1 MSAAPETTGRR
12 DIGIVTGCV
21 VLAAI
26 YTAAGIAG
34 LQFPFFHSA
43 VTTVWPPSGI
53 ALAALLLFGLR
64 LAPGVAIGAFAVN
77 LWNSGSLIG
86 ALGVSAGNTLAAVA
100 GAWALTRLF
109 RFDVRLMRLRDM
121 VAFLLVGAAASPLI
135 AATLGPLMLLAGHVF
150 EPAEY
155 AGVWFYWWL
164 GDSLGLMLFTPL
176 ILAWHNRPPMISRR
190 DGQAIA
196 LIIAQAVAAFL
207 IFHSTLG
214 EPLDTQRATYAL
226 LPLAIWLAIAY
237 PLRYIAASNLA
248 LFLIAIGETAAGLGP
263 FAAGD
268 PTSNILLLHLFLA
281 VVTFTTY
288 LVAGV
293 NAERIA
299 AAAEA
304 RANAERFRNLSD
316 LSADWYWEQDDQ
328 FRFTWRA
335 GRGLEA
341 RGFALDEAIGK
352 TRWDLA
358 VEDMTEADWAEH
370 KAALKAHQ
378 RFQDFVIKRRNKDG
392 ELIYISLSGEPIFD
406 ADFRFIGYRG
416 IGKDVTLQEQ
426 ARMALAESE
435 ERFRQLA
442 GLTADWYWEQDENLR
457 FISIGESRNFNRSDI
472 APQIG
477 LTRWELPYAGVS
489 EEQRQELDGLI
500 AERKPFRD
508 FVLTRYKAGSEPR
521 IISTSGYP
529 IFDPGGRFKGYRG
542 IGRDI
547 TELKQAER
555 ALRRSEER
563 FRSLTELSS
572 DWYWEQD
579 EELRTT
585 YMSPRYSARTGLA
598 MKPTLGQTRFET
610 DNLWESE
617 EQKADHRATLEAH
630 LPFRDLRLARA
641 DESGELRYLSISGEP
656 VFDQEGRFAGYRGIG
671 RDLTEQKLA
680 ERALRASE
688 ERFRSLTE
696 LSSDWYWEQDAE
708 LRFTFVSSAIDAISG
723 VHQSDRLGKRRWEI
737 PGLLFDPVLLDQ
749 HKKFLVE
756 RKPFRDFRYT
766 RQMPDGRL
774 RHISITGAPLFD
786 AGGTFTGYRGIG
798 REVTTEVGAEQRM
811 GRLRDF
817 YAALSKVNDAI
828 IHASDE
834 QRLFNEVCSIAVTY
848 GHAIFARICMIDPRT
863 GMVDNVAIAGN
874 DQGYGERAP
883 ISIDPERPEG
893 QGPTAIALR
902 TNTPDVSNDIEAD
915 PRNLYWRAAMMST
928 GARSYVVFPLN
939 RRAQVVGS
947 LHIYAAEKN
956 WFDDELVALI
966 TELAAN
972 ISFALDNFAR
982 EEERQNAALAL
993 RASEQRFRDVAEAA
1007 GEFVWENDLEGRF
1020 TYVSPRA
1027 VDYTGYAAEEL
1038 VGHTAIEFMPPGE
1051 GERIRQWL
1059 SENTRPDRSFRGME
1073 HMFLSKSGEVL
1084 WMQVSAVSIWDENG
1098 KPLGQ
1103 RGTTRD
1109 ISELKRSEARISY
1122 LATRDPLTELPN
1134 RLLFN
1139 DRLEQGI
1146 IAARRKLDKLG
1157 VLFLDLDRFKNI
1169 NDSLGHHT
1177 GDLLLKEV
1185 AARMASCIRKGDT
1198 LSRLG
1203 GDEFVVTLEG
1213 LAHAEDAAQVAL
1225 KIITALR
1232 RPLSV
1237 GGHTLNTSCSIGISI
1252 YPDDAEDSSELM
1264 KNADTAM
1271 YHAKEQG
1278 RNNFQFFSPEMN
1290 LRAVERHRLETEL
1303 RLALDQGQFVLH
1315 YQPQADIRHG
1325 MLVGMEALIRWQH
1338 PQRGLVPPNSFIP
1351 VAEESGLIGPI
1362 GQWALRTACEQI
1374 QHWQAAG
1381 LPIVKVAVNISA
1393 RQFNEPRDFADDVTR
1408 LLNSIGLDPRYLE
1421 LEMTESMLLK
1431 NVDENVA
1438 VLRKLG
1444 SLGTSLAVDD
1454 FGTGYSSLAYLKQ
1467 LPIDTLKIDRTFVR
1481 DIESDADDAAI
1492 IKAIIAMA
1500 HSLDLRVTAEGVE
1513 TQGQLAALR
1522 KLRCD
1527 QFQGY
1532 LLSPAIPADEFARR
1546 FLVPDSAASSGT
1558 ARARKS
1564 GGPTHKV

>member
-12 DIGIVTGCV
+12 DIGIIAGCA

-26 YTAAGIAG
+26 YTVAGIAG

-86 ALGVSAGNTLAAVA
+86 ALGVGAGNTLAAVA

-109 RFDVRLMRLRDM
+109 RFDVRLMRLRDI

-150 EPAEY
+150 EPAAY
-155 AGVWFYWWL
+155 TGVWFYWWL
-164 GDSLGLMLFTPL
+164 GDSLGVMLFTPL
-176 ILAWHNRPPMISRR
+176 ILAWHNRPPVTSRR

-226 LPLAIWLAIAY
+226 LPLAVWLAIAY

-268 PTSNILLLHLFLA
+268 PTSNTLLLHLFLA

-293 NAERIA
+293 NSERIA

-304 RANAERFRNLSD
+304 RANAERFRHLSD

-392 ELIYISLSGEPIFD
+392 ELIYISLSGKPIFD
-406 ADFRFIGYRG
+406 AD
-416 IGKDVTLQEQ
+416 
-426 ARMALAESE
+426 
-435 ERFRQLA
+435 
-442 GLTADWYWEQDENLR
+442 LR
-457 FISIGESRNFNRSDI
+457 F
-472 APQIG
+472 
-477 LTRWELPYAGVS
+477 T
-489 EEQRQELDGLI
+489 
-500 AERKPFRD
+500 
-508 FVLTRYKAGSEPR
+508 
-521 IISTSGYP
+521 
-529 IFDPGGRFKGYRG
+529 GYRG
-542 IGRDI
+542 IGRDV
-547 TELKQAER
+547 
-555 ALRRSEER
+555 
-563 FRSLTELSS
+563 
-572 DWYWEQD
+572 
-579 EELRTT
+579 
-585 YMSPRYSARTGLA
+585 TG
-598 MKPTLGQTRFET
+598 
-610 DNLWESE
+610 
-617 EQKADHRATLEAH
+617 
-630 LPFRDLRLARA
+630 
-641 DESGELRYLSISGEP
+641 
-656 VFDQEGRFAGYRGIG
+656 
-671 RDLTEQKLA
+671 QKLA
-680 ERALRASE
+680 ERALQASE
-688 ERFRSLTE
+688 ERFRSLTG

-737 PGLLFDPVLLDQ
+737 PGLRFDPALLDE
-749 HKKFLVE
+749 HKKFLAE

-774 RHISITGAPLFD
+774 RHISITGTPLFD
-786 AGGTFTGYRGIG
+786 VGGTFTGYRGIG

-874 DQGYGERAP
+874 HQGYGERAP

-939 RRAQVVGS
+939 RGGQVVGS

-1169 NDSLGHHT
+1169 NDSLGHHI

-1278 RNNFQFFSPEMN
+1278 RNNFQFFSQEMN

-1315 YQPQADIRHG
+1315 YQPQADIRNG
-1325 MLVGMEALIRWQH
+1325 RLIGMEALIRWQH

-1513 TQGQLAALR
+1513 TQGQLSALR
-1522 KLRCD
+1522 ILRCE

-1564 GGPTHKV
+1564 GGPTRKV

>member
-1 MSAAPETTGRR
+1 MNANRHMTGQRSVGV
-12 DIGIVTGCV
+12 IAGCAL
-21 VLAAI
+21 LAAI
-26 YTAAGIAG
+26 YAAAGIAG

-64 LAPGVAIGAFAVN
+64 LAPGIALGAFAVN

-86 ALGVSAGNTLAAVA
+86 ALGVGVGNTLAAAA
-100 GAWALTRLF
+100 GAWVLTHLF
-109 RFDVRLMRLRDM
+109 SFDIRMARLRDIL
-121 VAFLLVGAAASPLI
+121 ALLLLGATASPLV
-135 AATLGPLMLLAGHVF
+135 AATLGPLMLLAGGVL

-164 GDSLGLMLFTPL
+164 GDSLGVMLFTPL
-176 ILAWHNRPPMISRR
+176 ILAWYSRPTGIARR
-190 DGQAIA
+190 DAQAIA
-196 LIIAQAVAAFL
+196 LIIAQAVAALL
-207 IFHSTLG
+207 IFHGLLD
-214 EPLDTQRATYAL
+214 EPLDTQRSTYAL
-226 LPLAIWLAIAY
+226 LPLAVWLAVAY
-237 PLRYIAASNLA
+237 PLRYTAASNLL
-248 LFLIAIGETAAGLGP
+248 LFLIAIGATAAGLGP

-268 PTSNILLLHLFLA
+268 PNSNPLLLHLFLA

-304 RANAERFRNLSD
+304 RANAERFRHLSD
-316 LSADWYWEQDDQ
+316 LS
-328 FRFTWRA
+328 
-335 GRGLEA
+335 
-341 RGFALDEAIGK
+341 
-352 TRWDLA
+352 
-358 VEDMTEADWAEH
+358 
-370 KAALKAHQ
+370 
-378 RFQDFVIKRRNKDG
+378 
-392 ELIYISLSGEPIFD
+392 
-406 ADFRFIGYRG
+406 
-416 IGKDVTLQEQ
+416 
-426 ARMALAESE
+426 
-435 ERFRQLA
+435 
-442 GLTADWYWEQDENLR
+442 ADWYWEQDENLR
-457 FISIGESRNFNRSDI
+457 FIKIGESRNFNRQDI

-477 LTRWELPYAGVS
+477 LTRWELPHAGVS
-489 EEQRQELDGLI
+489 EEQREELDRLT
-500 AERKPFRD
+500 AARKPFRD
-508 FVLTRYKAGSEPR
+508 FVLTRFKAGAEPR
-521 IISTSGYP
+521 IVSTSGYP
-529 IFDPGGRFKGYRG
+529 IFDAKGSSTEGRFRGYRG

-547 TELKQAER
+547 TELKQAET
-555 ALRRSEER
+555 ALRQSEER
-563 FRSLTELSS
+563 FRRLTDLSS

-579 EELRTT
+579 ENFRVT
-585 YMSPRYSARTGLA
+585 YMSPRYSSRTGLA
-598 MKPTLGQTRFET
+598 MKSTLGQTRFET
-610 DNLWESE
+610 DNIWESE
-617 EQKADHRATLEAH
+617 EQKAAHRATLEAH
-630 LPFRDLRLARA
+630 RPFRDLRLARA
-641 DESGELRYLSISGEP
+641 DEFGELRYLAISGEP
-656 VFDQEGRFAGYRGIG
+656 VFDQEGRFTGYHGVG
-671 RDLTEQKLA
+671 RDVSEQKRA
-680 ERALRASE
+680 ERALRESE
-688 ERFRSLTE
+688 ERFRSLTQ

-708 LRFTFVSSAIDAISG
+708 LKFTFVSSAIDAISG
-723 VHQSDRLGKRRWEI
+723 IHQSERLGKRRWEI
-737 PGLLFDPVLLDQ
+737 PGLIFDPAMLAQ
-749 HKKFLVE
+749 HKNTLAG
-756 RKPFRDFRYT
+756 RKPFRDFTYT
-766 RQMPDGRL
+766 RQMPDGQL
-774 RHISITGAPLFD
+774 RHISVAGTPLFD
-786 AGGTFTGYRGIG
+786 AGGKFSGYRGIG
-798 REVTTEVGAEQRM
+798 REVTAEVIAEQRM

-828 IHASDE
+828 IHSSDE

-863 GMVDNVAIAGN
+863 GMVENVAIAGN
-874 DQGYGERAP
+874 HQGYGARSS

-915 PRNLYWRAAMMST
+915 SRNLFWRPAMMAT
-928 GARSYVVFPLN
+928 GARSYVVFPLA
-939 RRAQVVGS
+939 RGGRVVGS

-956 WFDDELVALI
+956 WFGDDLVALI

-982 EEERQNAALAL
+982 EEERKNAALAL
-993 RASEQRFRDVAEAA
+993 RASEQRFRDVADAA
-1007 GEFVWENDLEGRF
+1007 GEFVWENDLDGLF

-1027 VDYTGYAAEEL
+1027 VDYTGYTAEEL
-1038 VGHTAIEFMPPGE
+1038 VGHTAVEFMPPGE

-1059 SENTRPDRSFRGME
+1059 AENTKPDRSFRSME
-1073 HMFLSKSGEVL
+1073 HKFMSKSGEIL

-1098 KPLGQ
+1098 QPLGQ

-1109 ISELKRSEARISY
+1109 ISELKRSEERISY

-1146 IAARRKLDKLG
+1146 LTARRKLDKLG

-1169 NDSLGHHT
+1169 NDSLGHHI

-1232 RPLSV
+1232 RPLAV

-1252 YPDDAEDSSELM
+1252 FPDDAEDSRELM

-1290 LRAVERHRLETEL
+1290 LRAVERQRLETEL
-1303 RLALDQGQFVLH
+1303 RLALDQEQFVLH
-1315 YQPQADIRHG
+1315 YQPQADIRSG
-1325 MLVGMEALIRWQH
+1325 KLVGMEALIRWRH

-1362 GQWALRTACEQI
+1362 GQWALRTACGQI
-1374 QHWQAAG
+1374 QRWQAAG
-1381 LPIVKVAVNISA
+1381 LPIVKIAVNISA

-1408 LLNSIGLDPRYLE
+1408 LLNNIGLDPRYLE

-1431 NVDENVA
+1431 NIDENVA

-1444 SLGTSLAVDD
+1444 VLGTSLAVDD

-1492 IKAIIAMA
+1492 IRAIIAMA

-1532 LLSPAIPADEFARR
+1532 FLSPAVPADEFARR
-1546 FLVPDSAASSGT
+1546 FLITDPVASSRMAPGGKLPGP
-1558 ARARKS
+1558 RRKA
-1564 GGPTHKV
+1564 